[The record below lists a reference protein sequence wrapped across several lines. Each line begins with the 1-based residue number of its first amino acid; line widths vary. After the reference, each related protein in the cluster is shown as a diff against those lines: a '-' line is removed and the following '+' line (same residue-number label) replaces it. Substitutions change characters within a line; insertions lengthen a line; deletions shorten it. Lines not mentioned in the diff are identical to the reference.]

1 MLYNKYR
8 IETVCAGEKMKIL
21 CIGHAAY
28 DITIPVDG
36 FPKENTKNRV
46 SNRVECGGGPAS
58 NAAYLLAKWG
68 IETYFAG
75 VVGKDLYGDRI
86 KEELSSVGVNIKYLE
101 QNSDYETTSSFILAN
116 SDNGSRTIFTY
127 RPSSIHMNDINIDF
141 EPDIILLDGQEPKI
155 SEDLI
160 FKYPNAISVID
171 AGRPK
176 EEIIK
181 LAGLVNYLICSKE
194 FAETVSG
201 KKVDYNN
208 LSTVADIYNTLKEKF
223 NNNIIIT
230 LEDRGCVYQDGNI
243 IKVMPSI
250 KVKAV
255 DSTGAGDIFHG
266 AFVYGIANNFEL
278 EKTIKY
284 ANLAGAISV
293 TRIGGRYSVPS
304 LTEMEEK
311 YNALK

>member
-36 FPKENTKNRV
+36 FPTENTKNRV

-86 KEELSSVGVNIKYLE
+86 KEELSSVGINIKYLE

-194 FAETVSG
+194 FAEAVSG

>member
-8 IETVCAGEKMKIL
+8 IEIVCAGEIMKIL

-86 KEELSSVGVNIKYLE
+86 KEELSNIGVNIKYLE

-127 RPSSIHMNDINIDF
+127 RPSSIHMHDIDIDF

-160 FKYPNAISVID
+160 FKYKNAISVID

-181 LAGLVNYLICSKE
+181 LAGFVNYLICSKE
-194 FAETVSG
+194 FAETVSE
-201 KKVDYNN
+201 KKVNYND
-208 LSTVADIYNTLKEKF
+208 LSTVADVYNTLKEKF

-266 AFVYGIANNFEL
+266 AFVYGLAKHFEL

>member
-1 MLYNKYR
+1 M
-8 IETVCAGEKMKIL
+8 MKVL

-28 DITIPVDG
+28 DITIPVAG

-75 VVGKDLYGDRI
+75 VLGQDLYGNTI
-86 KEELSSVGVNIKYLE
+86 KKEFIDIGVNIKYLQ
-101 QNSDYETTSSFILAN
+101 QNPNYQTTSSFILAN
-116 SDNGSRTIFTY
+116 SSNGSRTIFTY
-127 RPSSIHMNDINIDF
+127 RPSDMHMDDIKLDF
-141 EPDIILLDGQEPKI
+141 EPDIILIDGQEPKV

-160 FKYPNAISVID
+160 LKYSNAVSVID

-176 EEIIK
+176 EEIIR

-201 KKVDYNN
+201 KEIDYNN
-208 LSTVADIYNTLKEKF
+208 LSTVADVYNILKDKF

-230 LEDRGCVYQDGNI
+230 LEDRGCVYQDGNV
-243 IKVMPSI
+243 IKIMPSI
-250 KVKAV
+250 KVHAL
-255 DSTGAGDIFHG
+255 DSTAAGDIFHG
-266 AFVYGIANNFEL
+266 AFVYGIAKGFEL
-278 EKTIKY
+278 EKTVKY

-293 TRIGGRYSVPS
+293 TRIGGRYSIPS
-304 LTEMEEK
+304 LDEMEEN
-311 YNALK
+311 YNASK

>member
-1 MLYNKYR
+1 
-8 IETVCAGEKMKIL
+8 MKVL

-68 IETYFAG
+68 IETSFAG
-75 VVGKDLYGDRI
+75 VLGQDLYGNKI
-86 KEELSSVGVNIKYLE
+86 KEEFLNVGVNIKYLE
-101 QNSDYETTSSFILAN
+101 QNPNYQTTSSFILAN
-116 SDNGSRTIFTY
+116 SSNGSRTIFTY
-127 RPSSIHMNDINIDF
+127 RPSEMHMNDIELDF
-141 EPDIILLDGQEPKI
+141 EPDIILIDGQEPKV
-155 SEDLI
+155 SEELI
-160 FKYPNAISVID
+160 FKYSNAISVID

-176 EEIIK
+176 EEIIR
-181 LAGLVNYLICSKE
+181 LANIVNYLICSKE

-201 KKVDYNN
+201 KEIDYDN
-208 LSTVADIYNTLKEKF
+208 LNTVADVYNILKDKF

-230 LEDRGCVYQDGNI
+230 LEDRGCVYQDGKI
-243 IKVMPSI
+243 IKIMPSI
-250 KVKAV
+250 KVHAL

-266 AFVYGIANNFEL
+266 AFVYGLAKGFEL
-278 EKTIKY
+278 EKAVKY

-293 TRIGGRYSVPS
+293 TRIGGRYSIPS
-304 LTEMEEK
+304 LEEMEENF
-311 YNALK
+311 NASK

>member
-36 FPKENTKNRV
+36 FPTENTKNRV

-160 FKYPNAISVID
+160 FKYSNAISVID

>member
-160 FKYPNAISVID
+160 FKYSNAISVID